1 MEKTQKWYD
10 LAALNIYWLG
20 INITTNILP
29 VLLPA
34 VILMF
39 MPENQKST
47 ALANIRVVGLVVA
60 MLIQPLAGLFS
71 DRNPSRWGRRRPF
84 IFASALLSIFFL
96 FFIGLTPK
104 FIGSAADSFFL
115 PTFGV
120 TTAYAA
126 LLLAIILIQF
136 SSNLG
141 QGAALGLIPD
151 NVSSHQRGM
160 ASGFKSLMEILPLAL
175 VFFVGKFIDAGQNWL
190 VIGIMMAGFLA
201 TMLVT
206 IFTVHET
213 PITEKPTS
221 HTGKEALRL
230 VALTAIF
237 FVTTRLAIW
246 LIGLAGGVLQK
257 ANLSPTAY
265 ILAVGAVGLICMA
278 GSVLIGVILGATVG
292 IGKEAANQ
300 RSFIWWIVNRL
311 LILAAVTGVRDFA
324 QYYLRDVLK
333 VANPATE
340 NTRLL
345 LAIAAFLVP
354 ATLVGGNLGDVFGRK
369 RMLLVSALI
378 AAAGTVL
385 LITAPNMMVVY
396 LAGAVV
402 GLGYGFFMSCSW
414 ALGTDL
420 APAKEAGKYLG
431 ISNLAGAG
439 AGIVGTGIGGPMA
452 DSFNAIS
459 GGLGYILIYSIYA
472 GLILISILVLANVK
486 DPGKKLPVI
495 E

>member
-1 MEKTQKWYD
+1 MEKLQKWYD
-10 LAALNIYWLG
+10 LVALNIYWLG

-34 VILMF
+34 LILMF

-71 DRNPSRWGRRRPF
+71 DRNRSRWGRRRPF
-84 IFASALLSIFFL
+84 IFASALLSIAFL
-96 FFIGLTPK
+96 FFIGLTPR
-104 FIGSAADSFFL
+104 FIGSAADAYFL

-126 LLLAIILIQF
+126 LLLAIVLIQF

-151 NVSSHQRGM
+151 NVSTRQRGM

-213 PITEKPTS
+213 PITEKPDS

-237 FVTTRLAIW
+237 FVTTRVAIW
-246 LIGLAGGVLQK
+246 LISLAGSTFQEW
-257 ANLSPTAY
+257 NLSATAY
-265 ILAVGAVGLICMA
+265 VLAVGAVGLICMA
-278 GSVLIGVILGATVG
+278 GSVFIGVILGATVG

-354 ATLVGGNLGDVFGRK
+354 ATLVGGKLGDVFGRK

-385 LITAPNMMVVY
+385 LITVPNMMVVY
-396 LAGAVV
+396 IAGAVV
-402 GLGYGFFMSCSW
+402 GLGYGFLMACSW

-486 DPGKKLPVI
+486 DPGKKPFVQ

>member
-1 MEKTQKWYD
+1 VEKTQKWYD
-10 LAALNIYWLG
+10 LVALNIYWLG

-34 VILMF
+34 LILMF

-71 DRNPSRWGRRRPF
+71 DRNTSRWGRRRPF

-104 FIGSAADSFFL
+104 FIGSAADSVFL

-151 NVSSHQRGM
+151 NVSSRQRGM

-175 VFFVGKFIDAGQNWL
+175 VFFVGKFIDAGQTWL

-206 IFTVHET
+206 IFTVRET

-237 FVTTRLAIW
+237 FITTRLAIW
-246 LIGLAGGVLQK
+246 LISLAGSVLQK
-257 ANLSPTAY
+257 ANLSSTAY
-265 ILAVGAVGLICMA
+265 ILAVGGVGLICMA

-292 IGKEAANQ
+292 IGKEAASQ

-354 ATLVGGNLGDVFGRK
+354 ATLVGGKLGDVFGRK

-402 GLGYGFFMSCSW
+402 GLGYGFFMACSW

-472 GLILISILVLANVK
+472 GLILISILVLVNVK
-486 DPGKKLPVI
+486 DPGKKLPVN